1 MFAAAPGD
9 DAGLAYVREYVGAQL
24 AVGRLPAEILASFG
38 AAQADPGVTVDTAEL
53 CRMVL
58 AHVHTVQE
66 EQLPR
71 ALVAAARE
79 GRLDERTLTLT
90 LTLSLTPTLTLTRTL
105 TITIT
110 LTLTLTL
117 TLTPGRVDEA
127 VALLEAG
134 APWDAIDVRGH
145 SAGAY
150 ALRDGH
156 ALLLEKL
163 LDAGS
168 CSVLA
173 EVEPGAAITGARAAA
188 GMRGMRADTGAA
200 DTASDASSASYGAA
214 AAAAAPAAP
223 PAAPAAPAAA
233 TAFEGEH
240 ASFLRQRLR
249 SDPNP
254 NPNPNPNHNPNPT
267 A

>member
-24 AVGRLPAEILASFG
+24 AVGRLPAQILASFG
-38 AAQADPGVTVDTAEL
+38 AAQADPGVTLDTAEL

-79 GRLDERTLTLT
+79 GRVDERTLTLT
-90 LTLSLTPTLTLTRTL
+90 LTQTLILTLTLTLTL
-105 TITIT
+105 TIT

-134 APWDAIDVRGH
+134 APWDAIDERGH

-150 ALRDGH
+150 A
-156 ALLLEKL
+156 
-163 LDAGS
+163 
-168 CSVLA
+168 
-173 EVEPGAAITGARAAA
+173 
-188 GMRGMRADTGAA
+188 
-200 DTASDASSASYGAA
+200 
-214 AAAAAPAAP
+214 
-223 PAAPAAPAAA
+223 
-233 TAFEGEH
+233 
-240 ASFLRQRLR
+240 
-249 SDPNP
+249 
-254 NPNPNPNHNPNPT
+254 
-267 A
+267 